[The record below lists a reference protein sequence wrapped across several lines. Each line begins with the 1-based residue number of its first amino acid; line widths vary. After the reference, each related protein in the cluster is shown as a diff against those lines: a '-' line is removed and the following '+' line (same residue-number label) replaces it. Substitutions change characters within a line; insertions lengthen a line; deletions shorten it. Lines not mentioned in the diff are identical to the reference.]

1 MIKLRTRA
9 RAAALA
15 ALVPLACFGG
25 VAAAA
30 QFRISNVRL
39 HLDAA
44 TPVDTIVLT
53 SEDANDVTFEVHVMR
68 WTQGADGKWEQTPS
82 QDLVVHP
89 LILKMPAKGEAR
101 LRVGSIS
108 PTVTTEHAYRVEL
121 QELPGPRAQSANG
134 QVRMLTKVSLP
145 VFVEP
150 PGAKANPTI
159 EIKGSSLVLGNT
171 GTAYLA
177 PTDGML
183 TLRDA
188 KGRTLHTLKMDTN
201 YVLPGAHLPF
211 KEQLPASACAHAASV
226 ELALPDAKPITAA
239 VSPGSWRCAP

>member
-1 MIKLRTRA
+1 MIKIRTRA

-25 VAAAA
+25 VAVAA

-39 HLDAA
+39 HLGAA
-44 TPVDTIVLT
+44 NPVDTIVLT
-53 SEDANDVTFEVHVMR
+53 SEDANDVTFEVRVLR
-68 WTQGADGKWEQTPS
+68 WTQGADGKWEQVPT
-82 QDLVVHP
+82 QDLIVHP

-101 LRVGSIS
+101 LRVGSIA
-108 PTVTTEHAYRVEL
+108 PTVTAEHAYRVEI
-121 QELPGPRAQSANG
+121 QELPGPRAQTASG
-134 QVRMLTKVSLP
+134 QVRMLTKMSLP

-150 PGAKANPTI
+150 PAAKSNPTI
-159 EIKGSSLVLGNT
+159 AVDASSLVLGNT

-177 PTDGML
+177 PTAGTL

-211 KEQLPASACAHAASV
+211 KPALPASACAHAASV
-226 ELALPDAKPITAA
+226 ELALPDSKPIVAR